1 MQILIPLAG
10 KGTRLRPHTHTVP
23 KPLLKVAGKPVL
35 DYVVDDLR
43 AQLPVDELLFI
54 TGHLK
59 EQGEGYGRER
69 YELPVRFIE
78 QKVQDGTAGA
88 VRLAGPHLR
97 GPVLIVFVDTLF
109 DADLKA
115 IQRFPEADGVLWA
128 KEVEDYQRFGVIVT
142 DADGYMT
149 RIVEKP
155 DSPVSR
161 LANIGVYYIRD
172 SEWLLRGVE
181 HTLARPHTK
190 GEWYL
195 TDAFQFM
202 IEGGARLKT
211 LEVSGWYDCG
221 KPETL
226 LETNRVLLERG
237 RALRPAR
244 SGGKVHDPVRV
255 EPDAEVERSEIGP
268 NVSVGA
274 GARIAR
280 SRLRDCIV
288 DDAAVVEDCD
298 LEGSLVGAHAV
309 LRGVR
314 GRVLAGDHTV
324 VEGAGARPPGGRD
337 DG

>member
-35 DYVVDDLR
+35 DYVMEDLL
-43 AQLPVDELLFI
+43 AGVQVDEVLFI

-59 EQGEGYGRER
+59 EQVEAYARDRYGV
-69 YELPVRFIE
+69 PTRFIE
-78 QKVQDGTAGA
+78 QRVQSGTADA
-88 VRLAGPHLR
+88 VRLAAPYLS
-97 GPVLIVFVDTLF
+97 GPVLILFVDTLF
-109 DADLKA
+109 EADLREIA
-115 IQRFPEADGVLWA
+115 RHPHVDGIIWA
-128 KEVEDYQRFGVIVT
+128 REVEDYQRFGVIVS
-142 DADGYMT
+142 DDEGFMR

-155 DSPVSR
+155 DTPISR

-172 SEWLLRGVE
+172 PEWLLQGIE
-181 HTLARPHTK
+181 HTLAQPPNQ
-190 GEWYL
+190 GEYYL
-195 TDAFQFM
+195 TDAFQYM
-202 IEGGARLKT
+202 IDHGARILT
-211 LEVSGWYDCG
+211 LEASAWYDCG

-237 RALRPAR
+237 RAQRPKDFDGEIA
-244 SGGKVHDPVRV
+244 DPVRV
-255 EPDAEVERSEIGP
+255 EVDARVEGGRLGP
-268 NVSVGA
+268 NVTVGA
-274 GARIAR
+274 RARIVR

-288 DDAAVVEDCD
+288 DDDAVIEDCD

-324 VEGAGARPPGGRD
+324 VEARGDPRAGRG
-337 DG
+337 